1 MRKTLAL
8 ILAVMMVLS
17 AASFAFA
24 EETTEVGTPR
34 KSTLIVETQTPTD
47 CPGQFNSYMNGT
59 QMGFGIHQLMTC
71 CLWEMDTAS
80 GEQFGEVADGM
91 PVANEDFTEFTVALR
106 QGIKWSDGEDLN
118 ADDVVF
124 TYNSRAD
131 EAQRLCGE
139 LRCSAVRCDV
149 ADYASCEATAEKVL
163 KDYGRIDVLVNNAG
177 ISQIK
182 LFTDITPEDWQRVMN
197 VDLNGVYNM
206 THAVIRSM
214 INRKSGAVVNV
225 SSVWGVYGGACESAY
240 SAAKAGVVGL
250 TKALARELG
259 ASGITVNAVAP
270 GVIDSPMNSSH
281 LNAEELRELADQT
294 PVCRLGK
301 PSEVAKA
308 VRALAENRFIT
319 GQVLGVDGGFC

>member
-1 MRKTLAL
+1 MSTIL
-8 ILAVMMVLS
+8 ITGGTGAIGS
-17 AASFAFA
+17 AIAAEFAA
-24 EETTEVGTPR
+24 
-34 KSTLIVETQTPTD
+34 
-47 CPGQFNSYMNGT
+47 
-59 QMGFGIHQLMTC
+59 
-71 CLWEMDTAS
+71 
-80 GEQFGEVADGM
+80 
-91 PVANEDFTEFTVALR
+91 
-106 QGIKWSDGEDLN
+106 

-149 ADYASCEATAEKVL
+149 ADYASCEAAAEKVL

-225 SSVWGVYGGACESAY
+225 SSVWGIYGGACESAY
-240 SAAKAGVVGL
+240 SAANRERGRAWGYRQPDEQFAPQRRGTQRACRPDSCVPPREAFGGREGSQGAG
-250 TKALARELG
+250 
-259 ASGITVNAVAP
+259 
-270 GVIDSPMNSSH
+270 
-281 LNAEELRELADQT
+281 
-294 PVCRLGK
+294 
-301 PSEVAKA
+301 
-308 VRALAENRFIT
+308 
-319 GQVLGVDGGFC
+319 

>member
-1 MRKTLAL
+1 MSTIL
-8 ILAVMMVLS
+8 ITGGTGAIGS
-17 AASFAFA
+17 AIAAEFAA
-24 EETTEVGTPR
+24 T
-34 KSTLIVETQTPTD
+34 
-47 CPGQFNSYMNGT
+47 
-59 QMGFGIHQLMTC
+59 
-71 CLWEMDTAS
+71 
-80 GEQFGEVADGM
+80 
-91 PVANEDFTEFTVALR
+91 
-106 QGIKWSDGEDLN
+106 
-118 ADDVVF
+118 DDVVF

-214 INRKSGAVVNV
+214 INRKSGAVVN
-225 SSVWGVYGGACESAY
+225 AY